1 MDSEMLIT
9 DIYNARI
16 DNQSINLM
24 TMHLNSRLLH
34 LYCVYRIIGGRH
46 DSGHLFKT
54 HLQYISAT
62 CRVAVQ
68 WARMMIIPEV

>member
-9 DIYNARI
+9 DIYNACI

-24 TMHLNSRLLH
+24 MMHLNNRLLC
-34 LYCVYRIIGGRH
+34 LYYVYCIIGGRH
-46 DSGHLFKT
+46 DSSHLFKN

>member
-9 DIYNARI
+9 DIYNACI
-16 DNQSINLM
+16 DNQSINLIM
-24 TMHLNSRLLH
+24 MHLNNR
-34 LYCVYRIIGGRH
+34 LYCIIGGRH
-46 DSGHLFKT
+46 DCSHLLKN
-54 HLQYISAT
+54 HLDISAT